1 MRKECLSSALLILCL
16 TIGCVGCGDTLSEG
30 AKGSKTVDEVF
41 ANVDDARAPV
51 DETEEAVEEE
61 ADLQTKTEMPD
72 GYDTLPADQSEEE
85 TVANTVGGDMIDL
98 TDMGS
103 DMVYATVFQMM
114 REPSTYEGKKVRM
127 EGVFSAAHFDETD
140 SDYYFVII
148 ADAMAC
154 CQQGMEFV
162 WGDGHHPRGDY
173 PEEGTDVL
181 VEGVFETYRE
191 EGDDTLY
198 CHIKYASMKIL

>member
-1 MRKECLSSALLILCL
+1 MRKKYLLSVLLIFALVM
-16 TIGCVGCGDTLSEG
+16 GCAGCAGTQSEN
-30 AKGSKTVDEVF
+30 AKGAKTVDEVF
-41 ANVDDARAPV
+41 ANVDEARAPV
-51 DETEEAVEEE
+51 DETPGTSETE
-61 ADLQTKTEMPD
+61 ADILTETEMPD
-72 GYDTLPADQSEEE
+72 GYAVQSSEQSLEDAMKSATE
-85 TVANTVGGDMIDL
+85 GEMIDL

-162 WGDGHHPRGDY
+162 WGDGSKKRADY

-181 VEGVFETYRE
+181 VEGTFETYRE
-191 EGDDTLY
+191 AGDDTLY
-198 CHIKYASMKIL
+198 CHIKDASMKII